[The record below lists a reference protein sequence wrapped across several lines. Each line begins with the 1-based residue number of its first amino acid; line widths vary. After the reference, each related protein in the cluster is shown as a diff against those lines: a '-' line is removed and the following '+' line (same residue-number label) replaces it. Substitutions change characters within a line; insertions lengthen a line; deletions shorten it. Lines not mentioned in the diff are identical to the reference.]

1 MMKVINQICT
11 SALTWVE
18 RKSGNLMPVNGP
30 LAIAYVVYQLAK
42 STEPNY
48 SVNQIQL
55 VSGLFTV
62 TSRHG
67 GLSFSVLAGC
77 IMLLSIVAV
86 AKFCRSLR
94 WPMLGGRVSIAAVL
108 LPALVAWWVYALFY
122 WQTSSGDQFMLY
134 PALFGICFTV
144 LFLAFKVPFVTIVV
158 GIFSAIYLRNSSTFS
173 AEHDAGRSE
182 SDRAEA
188 ELENQYDWHRNGV
201 DD

>member
-1 MMKVINQICT
+1 MKVINQICT

-86 AKFCRSLR
+86 AKFCRSSRIQLR
-94 WPMLGGRVSIAAVL
+94 SATLAYAA
-108 LPALVAWWVYALFY
+108 
-122 WQTSSGDQFMLY
+122 
-134 PALFGICFTV
+134 
-144 LFLAFKVPFVTIVV
+144 
-158 GIFSAIYLRNSSTFS
+158 
-173 AEHDAGRSE
+173 
-182 SDRAEA
+182 
-188 ELENQYDWHRNGV
+188 
-201 DD
+201 